1 MTKVNEIV
9 ICRNEYKT
17 TEDWENAI
25 KKAVMV
31 LLDNNYT
38 MIVRNDDKGLGIVVI
53 EFDFDDPTLGG
64 PMPYF
69 LSYNEFESVV
79 WDDEREEE

>member
-9 ICRNEYKT
+9 ICKDEYKT

-25 KKAVMV
+25 KKAIMV

-38 MIVRNDDKGLGIVVI
+38 MIVRNDDKGLGIVAI
-53 EFDFDDPTLGG
+53 EFDSDDPKLGG
-64 PMPYF
+64 SMPCF

>member
-1 MTKVNEIV
+1 MTRVNEIV
-9 ICRNEYKT
+9 ICRDEYKT

-38 MIVRNDDKGLGIVVI
+38 MIVRNDDKGLGIAVI
-53 EFDFDDPTLGG
+53 EFDSDDPTLGG

-69 LSYNEFESVV
+69 LSCCEYESVI
-79 WDDEREEE
+79 WDDERKEE